1 MNYWIQL
8 SIEYANQRSYLDDL
22 FHVYPTIPEGIRE
35 LNSDRW
41 SNVEK
46 SFKKKDNDTL
56 IKELFK
62 FNLFPIKDSYIAYLK
77 RDTSSIERNPK
88 TINRICGR
96 LYEMGL
102 DKIFERCSEPKETN
116 RQIGPFFRRW
126 INTKAL
132 GILPVSLD
140 EFMKNKE
147 DAILNGSD
155 KQLMDFASSKLNYK
169 HPKGL
174 DFIGR
179 FNGKYVIGEAKFLT
193 DFGGHQNAQFN
204 DAIST
209 VKAKNVKAIKV
220 AILDGVLYIK
230 GKSKIASTISGCING
245 IVAYKDTLKGD
256 DFIEFLRERLVL
268 LNMLLSD
275 IGSIYLHIDYKIGHY
290 VKIVMDE
297 IFGIENFRN
306 DITRVKCNPKNFE
319 RKAYGNI
326 KDMILFYS
334 KSDNMI
340 WHEPKTTYTQADK
353 IKLFPKR
360 DKEGRH
366 YTTIPLHAPGET
378 KNGKTSQA
386 FKGIL
391 PPSGRHWRSDVK
403 VLEQLDNEGLIEWS
417 DNGNP
422 RKIIYF
428 DEQEG
433 KRMQD
438 IWELKDPQYPVYPT
452 EKNFDLLNIIVKT
465 SSNEN
470 SIVLDCFCGSGT
482 TLKAAQINGR
492 HWIGI
497 DQSDEAIKATTTKM
511 NGIKGDLFISQTDFQ
526 FWTDKEIKL

>member
-1 MNYWIQL
+1 MKL
-8 SIEYANQRSYLDDL
+8 HYANKKTEKEILDS
-22 FHVYPTIPEGIRE
+22 VP
-35 LNSDRW
+35 
-41 SNVEK
+41 NVELHQQNISSSK
-46 SFKKKDNDTL
+46 NIL
-56 IKELFK
+56 INAN
-62 FNLFPIKDSYIAYLK
+62 NLV
-77 RDTSSIERNPK
+77 
-88 TINRICGR
+88 
-96 LYEMGL
+96 
-102 DKIFERCSEPKETN
+102 
-116 RQIGPFFRRW
+116 
-126 INTKAL
+126 AL
-132 GILPVSLD
+132 
-140 EFMKNKE
+140 
-147 DAILNGSD
+147 
-155 KQLMDFASSKLNYK
+155 KQLITAHNL
-169 HPKGL
+169 
-174 DFIGR
+174 
-179 FNGKYVIGEAKFLT
+179 
-193 DFGGHQNAQFN
+193 
-204 DAIST
+204 
-209 VKAKNVKAIKV
+209 
-220 AILDGVLYIK
+220 K
-230 GKSKIASTISGCING
+230 GKIDLVYIDPPFATNNTFTISNGRASTISSSSNG
-245 IVAYKDTLKGD
+245 TVAYKDTLKGA

-275 IGSIYLHIDYKIGHY
+275 KGSIYLHIDYKIGHY
-290 VKIVMDE
+290 VKVMMDE

-306 DITRVKCNPKNFE
+306 DITRIKCNPKNFE
-319 RKAYGNI
+319 RKGYGNI

-340 WHEPKTTYTQADK
+340 WHEPKTTYTEEDK
-353 IKLFPKR
+353 LKLFPKK

-403 VLEQLDNEGLIEWS
+403 VLEQLDNDGLIEWS

-452 EKNFDLLNIIVKT
+452 EKNPDLLDIIVRT

-511 NGIKGDLFISQTDFQ
+511 NEIEGDLFVSQADFKLLTEEPNKLKVLT
-526 FWTDKEIKL
+526 FVEKEAQQVTWVAVAQPSKK